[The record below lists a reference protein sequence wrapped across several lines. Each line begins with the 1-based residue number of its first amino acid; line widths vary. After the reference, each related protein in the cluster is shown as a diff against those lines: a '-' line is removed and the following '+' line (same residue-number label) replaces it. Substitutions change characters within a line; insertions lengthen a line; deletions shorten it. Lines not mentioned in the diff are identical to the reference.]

1 MTNDNLGKIAKY
13 LDEWKP
19 IGVKEILGRDNAL
32 LLFDEVCQ
40 LSNLVEAMKK
50 ENAELK
56 AAIDEDKY
64 IFTQHGK
71 TLAGLDK
78 KDEEN
83 DDVFKPH
90 WECPQCGPH
99 VKADEDG
106 CCSMCGATCRRVSK
120 RGDEMGGEP
129 EPEKKRQWAEGLFLT
144 INPEIKVKLKAA
156 QKALAKITA
165 KIERGE
171 IGGDDEKAD

>member
-83 DDVFKPH
+83 EGK
-90 WECPQCGPH
+90 
-99 VKADEDG
+99 
-106 CCSMCGATCRRVSK
+106 
-120 RGDEMGGEP
+120 
-129 EPEKKRQWAEGLFLT
+129 PEKKKDYQWGKNWLAD
-144 INPEIKVKLKAA
+144 
-156 QKALAKITA
+156 QMALL
-165 KIERGE
+165 RGE
-171 IGGDDEKAD
+171 FKGGDDEQTE